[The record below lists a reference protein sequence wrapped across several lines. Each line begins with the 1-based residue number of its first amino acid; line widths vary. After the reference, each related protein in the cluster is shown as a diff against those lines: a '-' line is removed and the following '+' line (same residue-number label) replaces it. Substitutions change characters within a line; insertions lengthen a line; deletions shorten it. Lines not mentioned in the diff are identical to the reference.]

1 METNGRT
8 TARWSWTRLFFL
20 VNFTQKENYN
30 KALHEGPWFI
40 SGHFLAIRQWQ
51 PCFSFTA
58 LWVRL
63 PELPTKF
70 YDLSYPHQDWQ
81 CHWTATRNEC
91 LHSKREAGPICQ
103 AMHSGP
109 PWFATH
115 HIGIHWKVSP
125 ESPIQKNQSIVLP
138 LWQDRAIKPQLRL
151 QTPPTPAIPHQ
162 TSSSLQPTPDNHNAA
177 SAPKSTNMSTSI
189 GPAQPEGTTIS
200 PSQIYK
206 SYTANTSTN
215 QAHLPLQQSTSS
227 LSPHSTSTDLSL
239 THAPS
244 EANTNPLDSGYGP
257 WMLVQYPKHR
267 KSRYV
272 IPTENKDQS
281 SSPQNAHNSYQ
292 RKQSQTL

>member
-1 METNGRT
+1 M
-8 TARWSWTRLFFL
+8 
-20 VNFTQKENYN
+20 
-30 KALHEGPWFI
+30 
-40 SGHFLAIRQWQ
+40 
-51 PCFSFTA
+51 
-58 LWVRL
+58 
-63 PELPTKF
+63 
-70 YDLSYPHQDWQ
+70 
-81 CHWTATRNEC
+81 
-91 LHSKREAGPICQ
+91 
-103 AMHSGP
+103 
-109 PWFATH
+109 
-115 HIGIHWKVSP
+115 
-125 ESPIQKNQSIVLP
+125 LP
-138 LWQDRAIKPQLRL
+138 LWQDRALKPQLRL

-177 SAPKSTNMSTSI
+177 SASKSTNMSTSI

-244 EANTNPLDSGYGP
+244 QANTNPLDSGHGP

-267 KSRYV
+267 KPRYV

-281 SSPQNAHNSYQ
+281 SSPQNTHNSYQ

>member
-1 METNGRT
+1 
-8 TARWSWTRLFFL
+8 
-20 VNFTQKENYN
+20 
-30 KALHEGPWFI
+30 
-40 SGHFLAIRQWQ
+40 
-51 PCFSFTA
+51 
-58 LWVRL
+58 
-63 PELPTKF
+63 
-70 YDLSYPHQDWQ
+70 
-81 CHWTATRNEC
+81 
-91 LHSKREAGPICQ
+91 
-103 AMHSGP
+103 MHSGP

-138 LWQDRAIKPQLRL
+138 LWQDRALKPQLRL

-257 WMLVQYPKHR
+257 WCLYNIQSTGNQGMSYPQRIKTKARLLKTHMTLISENKAKPSKLVNHGTQPLV
-267 KSRYV
+267 SSSIPDPF
-272 IPTENKDQS
+272 IPTEPTVNPNTKLAIQHKS
-281 SSPQNAHNSYQ
+281 TPTPNATLNTQTPRNQTSIHHSPTAG
-292 RKQSQTL
+292 QTALDHTPPPSTTAIIIAPMEPEPLSKPKTF